1 MFIEWFYQLVV
12 IVKFISDYFEGGDIG
27 VEGVG
32 EVFDDDIGVVVEFE
46 EEEEEDE
53 SDYDEV

>member
-1 MFIEWFYQLVV
+1 MVV
-12 IVKFISDYFEGGDIG
+12 IGKFISDYLEGGDVG

-32 EVFDDDIGVVVEFE
+32 EVLDDDIGVVVEFE